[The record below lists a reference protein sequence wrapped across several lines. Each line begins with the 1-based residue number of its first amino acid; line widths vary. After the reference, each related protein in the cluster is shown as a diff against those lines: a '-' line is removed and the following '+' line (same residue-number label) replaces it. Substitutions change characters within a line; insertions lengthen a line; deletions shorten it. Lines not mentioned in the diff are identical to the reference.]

1 MADESNCITHVLHMC
16 NVTLLKGVGGKVADL
31 SDLGKQ
37 YFA

>member
-1 MADESNCITHVLHMC
+1 MADEPNYITHVLHMY

-31 SDLGKQ
+31 SNLGKQ